1 MSLGDLM
8 NVKEVHEQTGICRDV
23 IRRHIRLGRLKTH
36 QFAGRGAHLISPEQ
50 LDEWMLNDKIFN
62 KDNPG
67 VSEVKYTKFDVI
79 EAKLNTIIALLRDR
93 EV

>member
-8 NVKEVHEQTGICRDV
+8 NVKEVHVQTGICRDV
-23 IRRHIRLGRLKTH
+23 IRRHIRLGRLNTH
-36 QFAGRGAHLISPEQ
+36 QFAGRGAHLISTEQ

-67 VSEVKYTKFDVI
+67 KSEVKYTKFDMI